1 MHRTALLIV
10 TLLWVAASPVS
21 VAGVEVLGTIALVG
35 PLHESADLSGV
46 AVRGG
51 VMFLVSDEDARI
63 QILDEVEGQ
72 PAYRARDQPIA
83 LLDEDE
89 EIDLEG
95 LALRG
100 ETLFAVGS
108 HSLLRRP
115 LDEKAVVVHKPARDR
130 LFRLR
135 LDTSGQVQGT
145 VQSVSLRTLLEHDPL
160 LSPFCRI
167 PGKENGVDIEG
178 IAVAGNRLYLGL
190 RSPVLR
196 SGHVPV
202 LVLPFDDPTAY
213 ELRLVDLGGLGIRGL
228 DRVEGGFLVLAGSRR
243 SDDDTTV
250 YFWDG
255 SDQVPGSD
263 GVVTPAIRM
272 GTVPSPDGAGGEGI
286 ALLRETTDH
295 FDAIV
300 VHDGSTT
307 ATLVRIARR
316 P

>member
-1 MHRTALLIV
+1 L
-10 TLLWVAASPVS
+10 
-21 VAGVEVLGTIALVG
+21 
-35 PLHESADLSGV
+35 
-46 AVRGG
+46 
-51 VMFLVSDEDARI
+51 FLVSDEDARI
-63 QILDEVEGQ
+63 QLLDRVEGQ
-72 PAYRARDQPIA
+72 PAYRAREHPIV

-100 ETLFAVGS
+100 DTLFAVGS
-108 HSLLRRP
+108 HSLVRRR
-115 LDEKAVVVHKPARDR
+115 LAVVHKPARDR

-135 LDTSGQVQGT
+135 LDTSGRVNGT
-145 VQSVSLRTLLEHDPL
+145 VESVSLRALLEDDPL
-160 LSPFCRI
+160 LSPFGRI

-178 IAVAGNRLYLGL
+178 LAVSGERLYLGL

-213 ELRLVDLGGLGIRGL
+213 ELRWIDLGGLGIRGL
-228 DRVEGGFLVLAGSRR
+228 HRVEGGFLVLAGPRG
-243 SDDDTTV
+243 SDGDTAV

-255 SDQVPGSD
+255 NDQLPGVD
-263 GVVTPAIRM
+263 RVVTPATRM
-272 GTVPSPDGAGGEGI
+272 GTLPSPEGAGGEGI
-286 ALLRETTDH
+286 ALLSETPEH

-300 VHDGSTT
+300 IHDGSTT